1 MTWIE
6 FRRQIAKAE
15 YVPVSSI
22 QLVDYDKG
30 KFDFDLDISDLNQTK
45 EKFEEMLKL
54 KDPNILI
61 SNVYKDIVKY

>member
-6 FRRQIAKAE
+6 FRRQIAKTE
-15 YVPVSSI
+15 HVPVSSI